1 MWTRKKWLERERE
14 MPKYF
19 IAYEYQTKLHK
30 GKTNAVIET
39 PEPIDSIEDINA
51 IQAGIKL
58 QNPDYRTVVI
68 INLTRLED

>member
-1 MWTRKKWLERERE
+1 

-19 IAYEYQTKLHK
+19 IAYEYQTKLRT
-30 GKTNAVIET
+30 GKTNAVIEM
-39 PEPIDSIEDINA
+39 PEPIDSIEDINT
-51 IQAGIKL
+51 IQAGIML